1 MKYII
6 TIIFPITNPI
16 TLKTIPS
23 VKLILAEFDAITTE
37 KEFIVENICP
47 MITPINREEPAKAP
61 SIPFSKILVLKL
73 DKMIIFL
80 QTYHI

>member
-37 KEFIVENICP
+37 KGFIVENICP
-47 MITPINREEPAKAP
+47 MIT
-61 SIPFSKILVLKL
+61 
-73 DKMIIFL
+73 
-80 QTYHI
+80 Q